1 MRQQQHPRRIVAS
14 LTGVLVPALWL
25 FRASPNLT
33 GTGSQCLF
41 EEGGPI
47 ALAGD
52 RSAPFSLMSSSSSEQ
67 ELRGL
72 LVFLSDCGW
81 LLCRGGPGLRAFQ
94 EPSGGLNGKRN
105 QRSRR
110 PSDRCDISVEYERL
124 RAGRS
129 RGPSAADAPRS
140 AQSHGRVTP
149 SADILPPSV
158 PLFHS
163 AKAIECSSAW
173 AVSLWRLWKGE
184 HVCMELCIPIQSD
197 VPPWASFRKGFPQL
211 LDDPLRGRVL
221 GYVEVQDL
229 PASVFDDKEAVQ
241 HPERHRRDSEK
252 IQRRDHLA
260 VIGQE
265 CQPTSA
271 RITAPP
277 DTSQIASDGSFRDDE
292 TQLQEFSL
300 NSGRAPSRISF
311 RQAPYERISA
321 FAFGRPPRGRDRHLQ

>member
-33 GTGSQCLF
+33 GTASQCLF

-52 RSAPFSLMSSSSSEQ
+52 RSAPLSLMSSSSSEQ

-124 RAGRS
+124 RAGHSRHWLLSFARS
-129 RGPSAADAPRS
+129 WPSARHSSRS
-140 AQSHGRVTP
+140 AALAK
-149 SADILPPSV
+149 SAGHLDHYV
-158 PLFHS
+158 A
-163 AKAIECSSAW
+163 AKEKALK
-173 AVSLWRLWKGE
+173 AVDTVRHFMKRL
-184 HVCMELCIPIQSD
+184 
-197 VPPWASFRKGFPQL
+197 
-211 LDDPLRGRVL
+211 
-221 GYVEVQDL
+221 VE
-229 PASVFDDKEAVQ
+229 
-241 HPERHRRDSEK
+241 EK
-252 IQRRDHLA
+252 IQIKISRDLGELDRL
-260 VIGQE
+260 I
-265 CQPTSA
+265 
-271 RITAPP
+271 
-277 DTSQIASDGSFRDDE
+277 
-292 TQLQEFSL
+292 
-300 NSGRAPSRISF
+300 SG
-311 RQAPYERISA
+311 
-321 FAFGRPPRGRDRHLQ
+321 L